1 MKILTL
7 CYVAL
12 AGLLTGTLVDFAL
25 CCIPCCLL
33 LHRLNAPKN
42 MDVYIFT
49 PQDTRI
55 AEAFVEHVIYHDP
68 EYDHARILFVD
79 ADKVRLDFD

>member
-1 MKILTL
+1 
-7 CYVAL
+7 
-12 AGLLTGTLVDFAL
+12 
-25 CCIPCCLL
+25 
-33 LHRLNAPKN
+33 